1 MDSVGYETIRRK
13 QFIDYPTQDTDRDED
28 IWMHWAKKV
37 AGGYTHKLWDSD
49 FDEAP
54 KNIFSPETAWNLYF
68 SPFNR
73 AFYGHGYSIN
83 RCLYYYPSKLLKF
96 NPSNANAN
104 MSTVVGGQTLKENG
118 SVEIGN
124 LEQPLIEPLLYTI
137 TSKLTQEIL
146 DSLSG
151 TTEINGKFV
160 YNYFGLVKFVYR
172 SKTYYGRLIKIETD
186 EQTKIELIS
195 IH

>member
-1 MDSVGYETIRRK
+1 
-13 QFIDYPTQDTDRDED
+13 
-28 IWMHWAKKV
+28 
-37 AGGYTHKLWDSD
+37 
-49 FDEAP
+49 
-54 KNIFSPETAWNLYF
+54 
-68 SPFNR
+68 
-73 AFYGHGYSIN
+73 
-83 RCLYYYPSKLLKF
+83 
-96 NPSNANAN
+96 